1 MGPVARWSSVALALL
16 VVGACA
22 ATESPRGAT
31 SGTPVTS
38 KSTSTTTT
46 STTTTSTTTTSSTT
60 TSTTT
65 TSTTTTSPTTTTEPP
80 LPPTT
85 AAPRTT
91 TTVLRSG
98 VPEGFCAGLALE
110 SASITRV
117 LEELDASGA
126 SETAH
131 HLAHLR
137 ATTTLLGWIN
147 ERVPAGLRD
156 DSGLLDEVYTNID
169 GALADL
175 EPGTVTDG
183 RLRNVLF
190 GTLLDSSIDG
200 LALDGAA
207 GRLADWVEDSCG
219 TFPMVAFVADL
230 FAAARLAEG
239 DELVFEFPG
248 DR

>member
-1 MGPVARWSSVALALL
+1 MGPVVRWSSVALALL

-38 KSTSTTTT
+38 TSTSTTTT
-46 STTTTSTTTTSSTT
+46 STTTTST
-60 TSTTT
+60 
-65 TSTTTTSPTTTTEPP
+65 TTTTEPP

-91 TTVLRSG
+91 ATVLRSG

-190 GTLLDSSIDG
+190 GTLLDSPIDG